1 MSQRS
6 SARAGRTTSVNGR
19 RRRSSLRTKTGLRHR
34 RGVRIVLFVLAS
46 LCGLGLVGV
55 GVVYAEY
62 QNLKSQLPSAATL
75 AAMEPP
81 IDSRV
86 FARDGTT
93 QIGVL
98 HNSDFR
104 HDHIALQ
111 DVSRWVK
118 LATVDVE
125 DRHFY
130 EHNSWDLP
138 RIVKAA
144 YDNLRHQA
152 NAGGASTI
160 TEQLAK
166 ISFLSPERSLDRK
179 IKQVI
184 LGAEIESNFSKS
196 QILEMYLNRIPYG
209 NHSIGIETAAQTY
222 FKKSAR
228 DLDLAEASILAGLP
242 NSPSTLNPLN
252 NRDQGVDV
260 NPLAKQRQKVVLA
273 AMVSNGDI
281 TRTQADAAYAE
292 KLNYSYWYDSE
303 PFMYPNF
310 TQFARDW
317 LNTKFGDAYIKPGGW
332 DIVTSIDP
340 AKQALAEKTLHD
352 GVAAIADKYNAH
364 DGALVSMDPKTGEVL
379 AIAGSADPNDPVIK
393 DRNLAL
399 EQRQPGSTIKLFT
412 YTAAIASRQF
422 TMTTPV
428 QDGPITL
435 QIPGG
440 APYSPKN
447 YDHAYH
453 GVCQLQGCLGNS
465 FNIPAVKVEAKVGI
479 PFITDL
485 EIAAGLKTL
494 AEKGNRP
501 APTDYSATL
510 GGLSSGLSP
519 LELADGVAT
528 IANLGV
534 HHDPA
539 PVLKITERRSKKVMY
554 VHDPAKE
561 GQRVVPEN
569 VAYIMSQITSNDRN
583 RYIEFGPNGPLTLKD
598 RRVSAKTGTTENF
611 VLNWTVGWTPDLVG
625 VVVVGN
631 PWASCVKPED
641 SNKLAGILAARHS
654 DRDATY
660 PFSAADIKS
669 FGLQPLND
677 RCGALQG
684 SSGITG
690 AAPIWHDYMTA
701 ATADQPKGWYT
712 RPADVV
718 VQGSGD
724 NANFFIPGTETT
736 CYYYAPQ
743 PDPNNSCQYSGT
755 TPPTPKPS
763 PSPGAPGGPSPAPGL
778 PVPTGT
784 PKPDGGGGGGGGN
797 G

>member
-1 MSQRS
+1 
-6 SARAGRTTSVNGR
+6 A
-19 RRRSSLRTKTGLRHR
+19 
-34 RGVRIVLFVLAS
+34 
-46 LCGLGLVGV
+46 
-55 GVVYAEY
+55 
-62 QNLKSQLPSAATL
+62 
-75 AAMEPP
+75 
-81 IDSRV
+81 
-86 FARDGTT
+86 
-93 QIGVL
+93 VL

-130 EHNSWDLP
+130 EHSSWDLP

-184 LGAEIESNFSKS
+184 LGAEIESNFTKS
-196 QILEMYLNRIPYG
+196 QILEMYLNRIAYG
-209 NHSIGIETAAQTY
+209 NHAIGIETAAQTY

-228 DLDLAEASILAGLP
+228 DLDLAEASMLAGLP
-242 NSPSTLNPLN
+242 NSPTTLNPLN
-252 NRDQGVDV
+252 KAQDVDV

-273 AMVSNGDI
+273 AMVSSGDI
-281 TRTQADAAYAE
+281 TKAQADAAYAE
-292 KLNYSYWYDSE
+292 KLTYSHWYDSE
-303 PFMYPNF
+303 PSLYPNF
-310 TQFARDW
+310 MQLTRDW
-317 LNTKFGDAYIKPGGW
+317 LNSKYGDAYIKPGGW

-340 AKQALAEKTLHD
+340 GKQKLAEDTLRN
-352 GVAAIADKYNAH
+352 GVASIADKYNAH
-364 DGALVSMDPKTGEVL
+364 DGALVNLDPKTGEVL
-379 AIAGSADPNDPVIK
+379 AIVGAADPNDTVINT
-393 DRNLAL
+393 RNLAL

-428 QDGPITL
+428 QDGPISL
-435 QIPGG
+435 PIPGS

-447 YDHAYH
+447 YDRAYH
-453 GVCQLQGCLGNS
+453 GVCQLQTCLGNS
-465 FNIPAVKVEAKVGI
+465 FNIPAVKVEAKVGV

-494 AEKGNRP
+494 ADPHNRP
-501 APTDYSATL
+501 DAYGYAATL
-510 GGLSSGLSP
+510 GGLSGGLTP

-528 IANLGV
+528 IADLGV

-539 PVLKITERRSKKVMY
+539 PVLKITERQNKKTLY

-611 VLNWTVGWTPDLVG
+611 VLNWTVGWTQDTVG

-631 PWASCVKPED
+631 PWSSCVKYED
-641 SNKLAGILAARHS
+641 GNKLHDILAARHS
-654 DRDATY
+654 DKDPNY
-660 PFSAADIKS
+660 PFTAAEIKS
-669 FGLQPLND
+669 LGLQPIND
-677 RCGALQG
+677 RCGPLQG
-684 SSGITG
+684 STGITG
-690 AAPIWHDYMTA
+690 AAPIWHDFMTA
-701 ATADQPKGWYT
+701 VTADQPKTWYT

-736 CYYYAPQ
+736 CYYYAPD
-743 PDPNNSCQYSGT
+743 PDPNNTCQYGGA

-763 PSPGAPGGPSPAPGL
+763 PSPSPGAPGTPGAPASPTPGGGL
-778 PVPTGT
+778 PAPTGT
-784 PKPDGGGGGGGGN
+784 PKPGGNNGGGGGGGG
-797 G
+797 GGG